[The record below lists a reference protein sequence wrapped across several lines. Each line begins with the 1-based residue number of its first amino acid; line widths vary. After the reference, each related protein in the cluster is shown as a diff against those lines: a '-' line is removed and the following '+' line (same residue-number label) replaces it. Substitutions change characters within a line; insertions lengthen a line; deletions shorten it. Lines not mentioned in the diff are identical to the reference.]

1 MSVRLV
7 RAYRSICLLVSVSG
21 CGGVWVVRC
30 GFGEVGAVGEI
41 VVCTAKYLSKETS
54 PMAVSESALS
64 ELLDADSPGRFI
76 VRGQVQAAFLARG
89 RRAGRRL

>member
-1 MSVRLV
+1 
-7 RAYRSICLLVSVSG
+7 
-21 CGGVWVVRC
+21 
-30 GFGEVGAVGEI
+30 
-41 VVCTAKYLSKETS
+41 
-54 PMAVSESALS
+54 MAVSESALS